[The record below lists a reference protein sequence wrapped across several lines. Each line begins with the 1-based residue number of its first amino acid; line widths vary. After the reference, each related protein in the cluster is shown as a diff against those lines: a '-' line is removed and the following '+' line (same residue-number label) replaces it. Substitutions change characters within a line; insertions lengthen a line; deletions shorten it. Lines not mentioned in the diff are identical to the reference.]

1 MTESELFAHYER
13 IYFHELNRKEQIFSR
28 LNIPLAVM
36 VAVAGFYAVILKGDY
51 KLLGLGPQIWFW
63 LLLGASILGLF
74 IGVGFFIDSLLGR
87 MDKAIATPTATET
100 WRREL
105 LHYYSDEADGQEKT
119 AESVRTMLYEAYMDC
134 ATRSMLNND
143 RKSSSL
149 YFCNIALIAAAGLA
163 MAAYAIE
170 TIPTL

>member
-1 MTESELFAHYER
+1 MTEAELFVHYER

-51 KLLGLGPQIWFW
+51 RLLDLGTQIWFW
-63 LLLGASILGLF
+63 VLLCLSLLGLF
-74 IGVGFFIDSLLGR
+74 VGVGFFVDSLLGR
-87 MDKAIATPTATET
+87 MDKAIATPTDTET
-100 WRREL
+100 WRRQL
-105 LHYYSDEADGQEKT
+105 LQYFSDEADGQEKT
-119 AESVRTMLYEAYMDC
+119 AQSVKDMLYEAYMDC

-143 RKSSSL
+143 RKASSL

>member
-1 MTESELFAHYER
+1 MTESELFKHYER
-13 IYFHELNRKEQIFSR
+13 IYFYELSRKEQIFSR
-28 LNIPLAVM
+28 LNIPLVVM

-51 KLLGLGPQIWFW
+51 KLLGLGTQIWFW
-63 LLLGASILGLF
+63 LCYGFSLLALLV
-74 IGVGFFIDSLLGR
+74 GVGFFIDSLLGR
-87 MDKAIATPTATET
+87 MDKAIATPTDTET
-100 WRREL
+100 WRRSL
-105 LHYYSDEADGQEKT
+105 LDYYADEADGDSRT
-119 AESVRTMLYEAYMDC
+119 AESVRSMLYEAYMDC

-149 YFCNIALIAAAGLA
+149 YYCNVALIVAVAFA

>member
-1 MTESELFAHYER
+1 MDESDLFAHYER

-36 VAVAGFYAVILKGDY
+36 VAVVGFYAVILKGDY
-51 KLLGLGPQIWFW
+51 KSLELGGFIWFW
-63 LLLGASILGLF
+63 LMFGASIIGLLV
-74 IGVGFFIDSLLGR
+74 GVGFFIDALLGR

-105 LHYYSDEADGQEKT
+105 LKYYSDEQDGQEKT
-119 AESVRTMLYEAYMDC
+119 AESVRNMLYEAYMDC

-149 YFCNIALIAAAGLA
+149 YFCNIALIVTAGLG

-170 TIPTL
+170 TVPTL